1 MIARRNKKNQ
11 DEDFLIPE
19 ENDDISFSNISSPAK
34 NTSDNNDNTT
44 ANSTTATA
52 PSSSSSSTV
61 SDYTTDTVSN
71 ADNTDNDSTASTDD
85 TTSTDT
91 DKAAADADKS
101 TTDDSTDNTETI
113 LDENGDIA
121 YVDTGSIAKAKKNK
135 RKQRLFIIIVSVIL
149 VILLVFLV
157 LVKVNHKGI
166 IKGNQYASTTN
177 TANTDSNSN
186 DSSSGDDATKTY
198 LENTLGVPEYYS
210 QARSKTIKDDKL
222 KAQADAD
229 AVAGAPA
236 NSHAALMSKES
247 DPDFTDDP
255 TKAYNDDGTLNT
267 HYSYLSAEYV
277 DETIRD
283 DIERLVNPV
292 YGEWTGTQNASGI
305 DYTKGNGG
313 EAGNENEWTGLLDMF
328 TDDYKDKIQTANL
341 MNENVG
347 DTLPI
352 YADWKKDSFGG
363 QWNTRDEINPIVGS
377 VGLYDCKY
385 YIQSVQGDYITCT
398 VPVKYTANTTDG
410 IKSINKVMN
419 ITYSVNYSSTDGRRI
434 LIDEI
439 QQN

>member
-34 NTSDNNDNTT
+34 NTSDNNDSTT

-52 PSSSSSSTV
+52 PSSSTSSTT
-61 SDYTTDTVSN
+61 SDDSTVNNANDDNTVS
-71 ADNTDNDSTASTDD
+71 TDN

-91 DKAAADADKS
+91 DKAADADKS
-101 TTDDSTDNTETI
+101 TTDNSTDTI
-113 LDENGDIA
+113 PDENGDIA

-135 RKQRLFIIIVSVIL
+135 RKQRIFITIVAVIL

-166 IKGNQYASTTN
+166 TQGNQYASTAN
-177 TANTDSNSN
+177 TSNTDSSSDN
-186 DSSSGDDATKTY
+186 SSSGDDATKTY

-210 QARSKTIKDDKL
+210 QARSKTVKDDKL
-222 KAQADAD
+222 KAQADSD
-229 AVAGAPA
+229 AVAGAPV
-236 NSHAALMSKES
+236 NSIAALTSSAS

-292 YGEWTGTQNASGI
+292 YGEWTKTQDSGADGDDWRSLEDMMSENMKNSI
-305 DYTKGNGG
+305 DNSNGNVQSVLPLY
-313 EAGNENEWTGLLDMF
+313 ANWDSQSFNENKFDNKNFSIPTIG
-328 TDDYKDKIQTANL
+328 
-341 MNENVG
+341 
-347 DTLPI
+347 
-352 YADWKKDSFGG
+352 
-363 QWNTRDEINPIVGS
+363 IVNM
-377 VGLYDCKY
+377 YDCKY
-385 YIQSVQGDYITCT
+385 SIQSVQGDYIECT
-398 VPVKYTANTTDG
+398 VPVKYTVTNVDMTTTDVS
-410 IKSINKVMN
+410 KTMT
-419 ITYSVNYSSTDGRRI
+419 ITYSVNYSNYNKDLNRRI
-434 LIDEI
+434 LIDSI
-439 QQN
+439 QQ

>member
-1 MIARRNKKNQ
+1 MIARRNNKNQ
-11 DEDFLIPE
+11 DNDFLIPE
-19 ENDDISFSNISSPAK
+19 ENEDISFSNITSPAK

-44 ANSTTATA
+44 ATA
-52 PSSSSSSTV
+52 PSSSTSSTA
-61 SDYTTDTVSN
+61 SDDTTVSN
-71 ADNTDNDSTASTDD
+71 AGNTDNDSTASTDD

-91 DKAAADADKS
+91 NKAAEADKS
-101 TTDDSTDNTETI
+101 TTDDSTDNI
-113 LDENGDIA
+113 PDENGDIS
-121 YVDTGSIAKAKKNK
+121 YVDTDSIAKAKKNK
-135 RKQRLFIIIVSVIL
+135 RKQRIFIIIVSVIL

-166 IKGNQYASTTN
+166 TQGNQYASTAN
-177 TANTDSNSN
+177 TSNTDSNSD
-186 DSSSGDDATKTY
+186 DSASWDDVTKTY

-236 NSHAALMSKES
+236 NSLAALMSKAS
-247 DPDFTDDP
+247 DPDFTDNP
-255 TKAYNDDGTLNT
+255 TKAYNNDGTLNT

-305 DYTKGNGG
+305 DYTKGTGG

-347 DTLPI
+347 YTLPI

>member
-44 ANSTTATA
+44 ATAH
-52 PSSSSSSTV
+52 SSSTSSTA
-61 SDYTTDTVSN
+61 SDDTAISN
-71 ADNTDNDSTASTDD
+71 ADNIDNDSTASTDD

-91 DKAAADADKS
+91 DKAADNADKS
-101 TTDDSTDNTETI
+101 TTDDNTDNI
-113 LDENGDIA
+113 PDENGDIA

-135 RKQRLFIIIVSVIL
+135 RKQRIFITIVAVIL

-166 IKGNQYASTTN
+166 TQGNQYASTAN
-177 TANTDSNSN
+177 TSNTDSSSDN
-186 DSSSGDDATKTY
+186 SSSGDDATKTY
-198 LENTLGVPEYYS
+198 LEKTLGVPEYYS

-222 KAQADAD
+222 KAQADSD

-236 NSHAALMSKES
+236 NSLAALMSKAS

-292 YGEWTGTQNASGI
+292 YGEWTKTQDSGADGDDWRSLEDMMSENMKNSI
-305 DYTKGNGG
+305 TNTNVQSILPLYANWDNKSF
-313 EAGNENEWTGLLDMF
+313 NENRFNNKNFSIPTIGVVNM
-328 TDDYKDKIQTANL
+328 
-341 MNENVG
+341 
-347 DTLPI
+347 
-352 YADWKKDSFGG
+352 
-363 QWNTRDEINPIVGS
+363 
-377 VGLYDCKY
+377 YDCKY
-385 YIQSVQGDYITCT
+385 YIQSVQGDYIECT
-398 VPVKYTANTTDG
+398 VPVKYTITNVDMTTVDVSKTMT
-410 IKSINKVMN
+410 IKYSIN
-419 ITYSVNYSSTDGRRI
+419 YSNYNKDSNRRI
-434 LIDEI
+434 LIDSI
-439 QQN
+439 QQ

>member
-52 PSSSSSSTV
+52 SSSSTSSTA
-61 SDYTTDTVSN
+61 SDDTTVSN
-71 ADNTDNDSTASTDD
+71 ADNTDNDNTASTDD

-91 DKAAADADKS
+91 DKAADSDDKS
-101 TTDDSTDNTETI
+101 TTDDNTDSI
-113 LDENGDIA
+113 PDENGDIA

-135 RKQRLFIIIVSVIL
+135 RKQKIFIIIVSVIL

-166 IKGNQYASTTN
+166 TQGNQYASTAN
-177 TANTDSNSN
+177 TSNTDSNSD

-222 KAQADAD
+222 KAQADSD
-229 AVAGAPA
+229 AVAGAPV
-236 NSHAALMSKES
+236 NSLAALMSSAS

-255 TKAYNDDGTLNT
+255 AKAYNDDGTLNT

-292 YGEWTGTQNASGI
+292 YGEWTKTQDSGA
-305 DYTKGNGG
+305 DGDDWRSL
-313 EAGNENEWTGLLDMF
+313 EDMMSENMKNSI
-328 TDDYKDKIQTANL
+328 TDD
-341 MNENVG
+341 NVQSV
-347 DTLPI
+347 LPL
-352 YADWKKDSFGG
+352 YADWNSDARGGEWSNKIFGKPAVG
-363 QWNTRDEINPIVGS
+363 IVNM
-377 VGLYDCKY
+377 YDCEY
-385 YIQSVQGDYITCT
+385 SIQSVQEDYIECT
-398 VPVKYTANTTDG
+398 VPVKYTITNVDMTTVDVSKIMT
-410 IKSINKVMN
+410 IKYSIN
-419 ITYSVNYSSTDGRRI
+419 YSNYNDDSDRRI
-434 LIDEI
+434 LIDSI
-439 QQN
+439 QQ

>member
-1 MIARRNKKNQ
+1 MIARRNNKNQ
-11 DEDFLIPE
+11 DNDFLIPE
-19 ENDDISFSNISSPAK
+19 ENEDISFSNITSSPAK
-34 NTSDNNDNTT
+34 NKSDNN
-44 ANSTTATA
+44 ASTTATSNT
-52 PSSSSSSTV
+52 SSDDST
-61 SDYTTDTVSN
+61 DTTVSN
-71 ADNTDNDSTASTDD
+71 ANDDNNVSTDNT
-85 TTSTDT
+85 TSINT
-91 DKAAADADKS
+91 DKAADADKS
-101 TTDDSTDNTETI
+101 TTDDSTDTI
-113 LDENGDIA
+113 PDENGDIA

-135 RKQRLFIIIVSVIL
+135 RKQRIFIIIVAVIL

-166 IKGNQYASTTN
+166 TQGNQYASTAN
-177 TANTDSNSN
+177 TANTDSSSDN
-186 DSSSGDDATKTY
+186 SSSGDDATKTY
-198 LENTLGVPEYYS
+198 LENTLGVQEYYS

-222 KAQADAD
+222 KAQADSD
-229 AVAGAPA
+229 AVAGAPV
-236 NSHAALMSKES
+236 NSIAALTSSAS

-313 EAGNENEWTGLLDMF
+313 EADDENEWTGLLDMF

-352 YADWKKDSFGG
+352 YADWKKDLFGG

-398 VPVKYTANTTDG
+398 VPVKYTANTADG

-419 ITYSVNYSSTDGRRI
+419 INYSVNYSSTDGRRI
-434 LIDEI
+434 LIDGI